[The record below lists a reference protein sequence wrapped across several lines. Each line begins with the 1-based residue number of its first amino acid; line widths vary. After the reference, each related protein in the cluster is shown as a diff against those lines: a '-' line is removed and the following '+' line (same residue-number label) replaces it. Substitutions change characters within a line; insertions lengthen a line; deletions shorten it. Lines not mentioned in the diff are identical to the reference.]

1 MIQAMWRMVRE
12 PRIISVLYFFIY
24 LAFLAGGLSAL
35 IDPPSSIAGSIGSFS
50 MYGLAGMLTF
60 GGLIGA
66 PSALVGIWWV
76 EKLAVISVGMSAF
89 IYGGIITALHLSSE
103 GNRLL
108 QLSFVVVVFLMQIVR
123 WHRVRIR
130 PYDPDRHF

>member
-1 MIQAMWRMVRE
+1 MWRMVRE
-12 PRIISVLYFFIY
+12 PRVISVLYFFIY

-35 IDPPSSIAGSIGSFS
+35 IDPPRSIEGSIGSFS

-76 EKLAVISVGMSAF
+76 EKLAVIAVGMSAVV
-89 IYGGIITALHLSSE
+89 YGGVIPALRLSRE
-103 GNRLL
+103 GDRLL
-108 QLSFVVVVFLMQIVR
+108 AVAVVGAVVA
-123 WHRVRIR
+123 
-130 PYDPDRHF
+130 

>member
-1 MIQAMWRMVRE
+1 MWRMVRE
-12 PRIISVLYFFIY
+12 PRVISVLYFLIY

-35 IDPPSSIAGSIGSFS
+35 IDPPRSIEGAIGSFS

-76 EKLAVISVGMSAF
+76 EKLAVISVGMCVF
-89 IYGGIITALHLSSE
+89 IYCGMSTALHFISE
-103 GNRLL
+103 
-108 QLSFVVVVFLMQIVR
+108 VT
-123 WHRVRIR
+123 RVIS
-130 PYDPDRHF
+130 